1 MARQFINPR
10 TLKDD
15 LTAGLVLGI
24 ESVPDGMAA
33 GLLALVNPVYG
44 LYGYMVGTFTGAF
57 FTSSVYMAVQ
67 ATGAMALVV
76 ASVPQVQMGDHA
88 DASLF
93 MLAILTGLVMLAAGL
108 LKFGSMVRF
117 VPNAVM

>member
-1 MARQFINPR
+1 MRQFINPK
-10 TLKDD
+10 TLKKDII
-15 LTAGLVLGI
+15 AGLVLGV
-24 ESVPDGMAA
+24 ESVPDGMAP

-76 ASVPQVQMGDHA
+76 ASVPQVHDG
-88 DASLF
+88 
-93 MLAILTGLVMLAAGL
+93 
-108 LKFGSMVRF
+108 
-117 VPNAVM
+117 